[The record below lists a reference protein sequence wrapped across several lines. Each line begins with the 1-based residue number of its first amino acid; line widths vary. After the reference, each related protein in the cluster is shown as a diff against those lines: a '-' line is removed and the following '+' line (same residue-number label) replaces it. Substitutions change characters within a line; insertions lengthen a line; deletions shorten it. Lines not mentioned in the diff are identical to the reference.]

1 MASDKETA
9 EDYKRVLQ
17 VVAEM
22 RRFQKQYFRDRK
34 KEDLIESKRL
44 ESAVD
49 ARLRE
54 AGILAY

>member
-1 MASDKETA
+1 MATDKEIA

-34 KEDLIESKRL
+34 KDDLIESKRL

-49 ARLRE
+49 SRLRE
-54 AGILAY
+54 AGILAH

>member
-1 MASDKETA
+1 MATNKEMA
-9 EDYKRVLQ
+9 EDYRRVLQ

-44 ESAVD
+44 EAAVD
-49 ARLRE
+49 SRLRE

>member
-9 EDYKRVLQ
+9 EDYKRALQ